1 MRAAVNT
8 EPLLIIDGVPERLP
22 PESTHEGTGTA
33 KDPLPHLDDFM
44 DELLQPKRLPPES
57 TYEGVEAAKD
67 PLPQLND
74 VMDELLQQMQT
85 GPTTA
90 RRLSAEDSGSG
101 EGSGETSLLPSPSP
115 SPDADDECVDGL
127 LTLVEGD
134 AYCAITTDSCA
145 VTDAT
150 GTGGGPER
158 CTFRATEAVV
168 VNTVEFDTERDFD
181 YLTIAGDTYTGRRGP
196 RNVLLT
202 LGATFT
208 WRSDRSTQR

>member
-101 EGSGETSLLPSPSP
+101 DQSGGQWEGSGEGSGETSLLPSPSP

-134 AYCAITTDSCA
+134 AY
-145 VTDAT
+145 
-150 GTGGGPER
+150 
-158 CTFRATEAVV
+158 
-168 VNTVEFDTERDFD
+168 
-181 YLTIAGDTYTGRRGP
+181 
-196 RNVLLT
+196 
-202 LGATFT
+202 
-208 WRSDRSTQR
+208 